1 MVARATYIAPTLNEW
16 LQKFNFKIESK
27 VRYSET
33 DMSGHVNNTSYFV
46 YFEQARVEY
55 LDSLR
60 FFNSTVNAVT
70 ADLSCHYHNE
80 AFFPDTLQIGVRV
93 AKIGN
98 KSFDLEY
105 YILSSHDEKLIA
117 TGQGTLVVIDLETKQ
132 STTIPK
138 DIRDA
143 IIAKEGL
150 ELIN

>member
-1 MVARATYIAPTLNEW
+1 MMARATYIAPTLNEW
-16 LQKFNFKIESK
+16 LKKFSFKIESK

-33 DMSGHVNNTSYFV
+33 DMSGHINNISYFV
-46 YFEQARVEY
+46 YFEQARTEY
-55 LDSLR
+55 LDSLN
-60 FFNSTVNAVT
+60 FFGSTVNAVT
-70 ADLSCHYHNE
+70 ADLCCHYHSE

-105 YILSSHDEKLIA
+105 YILSSDEKLIA
-117 TGQGTLVVIDLETKQ
+117 TGQGTLVAIDLETRQ

-143 IIAKEGL
+143 IIAREGL
-150 ELIN
+150 